1 LRIEKRIEQKFLRNT
16 NSSNLFIIKNKKYL
30 KPLYPER
37 KVYSLYFDTD
47 DLTLFKDSQIKDY
60 EKYKIRFRKYD
71 NSNNLSKE
79 IKFTEKSGKFKIVS
93 PTTLNEFNE
102 IENFFYKGNF
112 LKPSLKVEYVRKYF
126 EYKDN
131 RMTVDSEIKFSDP
144 VLKGKVYKLYD
155 LVVHEIKILEKSGSK
170 FFLSNPVFSAIKFS
184 KYEEGIKKLYFS

>member
-1 LRIEKRIEQKFLRNT
+1 M
-16 NSSNLFIIKNKKYL
+16 IKNKKYL

-79 IKFTEKSGKFKIVS
+79 IKFTEKSGKYKIVS

-144 VLKGKVYKLYD
+144 VLKDNVYKLYD
-155 LVVHEIKILEKSGSK
+155 LVVYEIKILEKSESE
-170 FFLSNPVFSAIKFS
+170 FFCPTPYLVQLNFQNM
-184 KYEEGIKKLYFS
+184 KKV